1 MNHFIK
7 ERKIKFYFL
16 NNVGLIIIFLFHFL
30 KLVHVL
36 NATENIIITNKL
48 VRLDGLTNIVL
59 T

>member
-7 ERKIKFYFL
+7 ERKRKFYFL
-16 NNVGLIIIFLFHFL
+16 NNVGLMIIPFHFL